1 MSTQLTAA
9 VLALVGVAAV
19 VGVAWVFYLV
29 GRAEDR
35 DREAEAAARRP
46 PPPPEPE
53 DGGAPPSAADHSHE
67 NGRIARDRRRPMPP
81 RRP

>member
-9 VLALVGVAAV
+9 VLALAGVAAV

-35 DREAEAAARRP
+35 DRAEAAARRKEQEP
-46 PPPPEPE
+46 PPKPAE
-53 DGGAPPSAADHSHE
+53 DHSAG
-67 NGRIARDRRRPMPP
+67 NGRIARERRRPLPP
-81 RRP
+81 RRH

>member
-19 VGVAWVFYLV
+19 VVVAFAFYLV

-35 DREAEAAARRP
+35 ERAAEEAARRP
-46 PPPPEPE
+46 PEKPDPHE
-53 DGGAPPSAADHSHE
+53 DPHQ
-67 NGRIARDRRRPMPP
+67 NGRIARERRRPLP
-81 RRP
+81 RRRP

>member
-1 MSTQLTAA
+1 MSTELTAV

-19 VGVAWVFYLV
+19 VGVAWAFYLV

-35 DREAEAAARRP
+35 DRAAEEAARK
-46 PPPPEPE
+46 PPPEPE
-53 DGGAPPSAADHSHE
+53 PEDHSHE
-67 NGRIARDRRRPMPP
+67 NGRIARERRRPMPP

>member
-9 VLALVGVAAV
+9 VLALAGVAAV
-19 VGVAWVFYLV
+19 VGVAWAFYLV

-35 DREAEAAARRP
+35 DRAAEEAARK
-46 PPPPEPE
+46 PPEKP
-53 DGGAPPSAADHSHE
+53 DPHDHSHE
-67 NGRIARDRRRPMPP
+67 NGRIARERRRPLPP

>member
-1 MSTQLTAA
+1 MSTELTAV

-19 VGVAWVFYLV
+19 VAVAWAFYLV

-35 DREAEAAARRP
+35 DRAAEEAARKP
-46 PPPPEPE
+46 PPPDPHPEPK
-53 DGGAPPSAADHSHE
+53 DHGHE
-67 NGRIARDRRRPMPP
+67 NGRIARERRRPMPP

>member
-35 DREAEAAARRP
+35 DRAAEEAARK
-46 PPPPEPE
+46 PPPEPQ
-53 DGGAPPSAADHSHE
+53 DHSHE

>member
-1 MSTQLTAA
+1 MSTELTAV

-19 VGVAWVFYLV
+19 VGVAWAFYLV

-35 DREAEAAARRP
+35 DRAAEEAARK
-46 PPPPEPE
+46 PPEP
-53 DGGAPPSAADHSHE
+53 DPHDHAHT
-67 NGRIARDRRRPMPP
+67 NGRIARDRRRPLPP

>member
-1 MSTQLTAA
+1 MSTQLTAV

-19 VGVAWVFYLV
+19 VGVAWAFYLV

-35 DREAEAAARRP
+35 DRAAAEAARK
-46 PPPPEPE
+46 PPEPKPE
-53 DGGAPPSAADHSHE
+53 AADHSEE
-67 NGRIARDRRRPMPP
+67 NGRIARDRRRRLPP

>member
-19 VGVAWVFYLV
+19 VGVAWAFYLV

-35 DREAEAAARRP
+35 DRAAEEAARK
-46 PPPPEPE
+46 PPEKPE
-53 DGGAPPSAADHSHE
+53 PSDHSHE
-67 NGRIARDRRRPMPP
+67 NGRIARERRRPMPP

>member
-9 VLALVGVAAV
+9 VLALAGVAAV
-19 VGVAWVFYLV
+19 VGIAWVFYLV

-35 DREAEAAARRP
+35 DREAEAAARQ
-46 PPPPEPE
+46 PPPPETE
-53 DGGAPPSAADHSHE
+53 DGGATPSAADHSHE
-67 NGRIARDRRRPMPP
+67 NGRIARERRRPMPP

>member
-1 MSTQLTAA
+1 MSTELTAV

-19 VGVAWVFYLV
+19 VGVAWAFYLV

-35 DREAEAAARRP
+35 DRAAEEAARKP
-46 PPPPEPE
+46 SPEPE
-53 DGGAPPSAADHSHE
+53 PPDHSHE
-67 NGRIARDRRRPMPP
+67 NGRVARERRRPMPP

>member
-1 MSTQLTAA
+1 MSTELTAV

-19 VGVAWVFYLV
+19 VGIAWVFYLV

-35 DREAEAAARRP
+35 DRAEAEAARK
-46 PPPPEPE
+46 PPPPEPPQH
-53 DGGAPPSAADHSHE
+53 DDHSHE
-67 NGRIARDRRRPMPP
+67 NGRIARDRRRPLPP

>member
-19 VGVAWVFYLV
+19 LGVAWVFYLV

-35 DREAEAAARRP
+35 DRAAAVAAQKP
-46 PPPPEPE
+46 PPPPEP
-53 DGGAPPSAADHSHE
+53 DHSAD
-67 NGRIARDRRRPMPP
+67 NGRIARERRRPLP
-81 RRP
+81 RRRP

>member
-1 MSTQLTAA
+1 MSTTLTAV

-19 VGVAWVFYLV
+19 VGIAWVFFLI

-35 DREAEAAARRP
+35 DRAEAEAAKAAKQK
-46 PPPPEPE
+46 PPPEP
-53 DGGAPPSAADHSHE
+53 PHDHSAG
-67 NGRIARDRRRPMPP
+67 NGRIARDRRRPLPP

>member
-1 MSTQLTAA
+1 MSTSLAA
-9 VLALVGVAAV
+9 VVFALVGVAAV
-19 VGVAWVFYLV
+19 VGVCWAFYLV

-35 DREAEAAARRP
+35 DRAAAEAARRP
-46 PPPPEPE
+46 PPEPEPE
-53 DGGAPPSAADHSHE
+53 AKPDHSHR

>member
-1 MSTQLTAA
+1 VSTTAIAIILAGVGILA
-9 VLALVGVAAV
+9 VIGVSWA
-19 VGVAWVFYLV
+19 FYLV

-35 DREAEAAARRP
+35 DRAAAAS
-46 PPPPEPE
+46 PPEPE
-53 DGGAPPSAADHSHE
+53 PKPEVDHSHS

>member
-1 MSTQLTAA
+1 MSTATVAII
-9 VLALVGVAAV
+9 LAGVGILCVI
-19 VGVAWVFYLV
+19 GVSYAFYLV

-35 DREAEAAARRP
+35 DRAAAEQ
-46 PPPPEPE
+46 PPEPE
-53 DGGAPPSAADHSHE
+53 PTPEPPPDHGHT

>member
-19 VGVAWVFYLV
+19 VGIAWVFYLV

-35 DREAEAAARRP
+35 DREA
-46 PPPPEPE
+46 
-53 DGGAPPSAADHSHE
+53 
-67 NGRIARDRRRPMPP
+67 
-81 RRP
+81 

>member
-1 MSTQLTAA
+1 MSTELTAV

-19 VGVAWVFYLV
+19 VGLAWVFYLV

-35 DREAEAAARRP
+35 DRAAAEAARQ

-53 DGGAPPSAADHSHE
+53 KEAPDHSHE
-67 NGRIARDRRRPMPP
+67 NGRIARERRRPLP
-81 RRP
+81 RRRP

>member
-1 MSTQLTAA
+1 MSTELTAV

-19 VGVAWVFYLV
+19 VSVAFGFYLV

-35 DREAEAAARRP
+35 DRQAEAAARQP
-46 PPPPEPE
+46 PPAEPE
-53 DGGAPPSAADHSHE
+53 DHSHE
-67 NGRIARDRRRPMPP
+67 NGRIARERRRPMPP

>member
-1 MSTQLTAA
+1 MSTATVAII
-9 VLALVGVAAV
+9 LAGVGILCVI
-19 VGVAWVFYLV
+19 GVSYAFYLV

-35 DREAEAAARRP
+35 DRAAEAEAQARAREREP
-46 PPPPEPE
+46 P
-53 DGGAPPSAADHSHE
+53 HT

>member
-1 MSTQLTAA
+1 MSTELTAV

-19 VGVAWVFYLV
+19 VGIAWVFYLV

-35 DREAEAAARRP
+35 DRAAEEEARRP
-46 PPPPEPE
+46 PPAEPT
-53 DGGAPPSAADHSHE
+53 GDHSRE
-67 NGRIARDRRRPMPP
+67 NGKVARDRRRPLPP